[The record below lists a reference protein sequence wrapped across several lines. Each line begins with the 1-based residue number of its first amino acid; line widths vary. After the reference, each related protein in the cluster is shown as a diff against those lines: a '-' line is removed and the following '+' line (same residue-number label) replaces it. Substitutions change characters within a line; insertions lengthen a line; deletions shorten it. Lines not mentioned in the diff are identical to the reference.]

1 MKKLMIAIAALS
13 VFCLS
18 ACDFFNKG
26 DKSGEDKSSKEV
38 EVDTKLYGTGA
49 DEETLRVGTDIPVGE
64 YVALFKA
71 PTSVSDT
78 PSGAGF
84 VGTYQGSVDPR
95 NMLWEDFFKT
105 SSMCQLKSG
114 QVVKLQHAQLQNI
127 EANPKIGELEDGTFK
142 VGTHFQSKNGVVKVK
157 CTRSESGSASG
168 YAGMVTFR
176 TALGDTSYYLDGEGY
191 GAVNNLLPDQEIEF
205 PGVLNGTY
213 ISLSSAKIV
222 L

>member
-13 VFCLS
+13 VFSLS
-18 ACDFFNKG
+18 ACDLFKKG
-26 DKSGEDKSSKEV
+26 DKSGEEKSGQEV
-38 EVDTKLYGTGA
+38 KVDDKLYGTGA
-49 DEETLRVGTDIPVGE
+49 EDEVLRVGTDIPVGE
-64 YVALFKA
+64 YVAFYKA
-71 PTSVSDT
+71 PASQPET
-78 PSGAGF
+78 PVEAGF
-84 VGTYQGSVDPR
+84 VGTYQNSISAR

-105 SSMCQLKSG
+105 TSMCQLKTG
-114 QVVKLQHAQLQNI
+114 QVVNLKYAQLQNI
-127 EANPKIGELEDGTFK
+127 EANPKIGNLEDGTFK

-157 CTRSESGSASG
+157 CTRSESGSSSG
-168 YAGMVTFR
+168 YAGRVTFR

-205 PGVLNGTY
+205 PGVPNGTY